1 MVTKARQ
8 LAEFIANAD
17 VDSDEIATGAVSAS
31 KLADTLDL
39 SSKTIVMPDVA
50 AFNITSGDVGIGTSS
65 PSANLHVESTTDA
78 SIRVKNTLNSS
89 STSRHIE
96 LYNNDET
103 GSLKLTVGRSG
114 AGGGGA
120 ISTSN
125 QMEFQTNGSERM
137 RITSDG
143 RVGIKNTGTDISGTS
158 LDDVVIGA
166 GTTVAGIVLDG
177 GASSDTAYGFANAGT
192 KVGRIQYINS
202 SNSMVF
208 QTNNANR
215 MAIDGSGNVGIG
227 TTSPAESL
235 DIAGGSIRI
244 GNSKIRHSGSGG
256 SWDMAFETYSG
267 GYFERMR
274 IDSVGNVGVG
284 TTSPDI
290 YSFGGKILSV
300 NGGTSYTN
308 LVLAGDTNTGIAFG
322 TSSARLGQITMDSTN
337 GLTLYSQ
344 GTGNG
349 QTMTLDRSGN
359 VGIGTGSPATP
370 LDVTKAGGGN
380 FVATFQNTTSAT
392 PYGVW
397 VKEPSS
403 AANGYPSFQ
412 VTDGAG
418 TTTRFRVDS
427 GTGNVG
433 IGISNPSAILHTR
446 ETTSDTIS
454 AATAGVKF
462 DGSGAD
468 GLAFG
473 NMASS
478 PYASWIQ
485 AGYLLDGYSP
495 AFNNGYPIALNP
507 VGGNV
512 GIGTTSPNAQI
523 EAWNNTNQ
531 NQTSSQSFAKGNG
544 TKSLILTKRH
554 NTTKDSL
561 MGYFG
566 SMMDFRTTNGTNT
579 WSNGHIIGVGDPDGS
594 GNHAGGLAFYT
605 NPGGA
610 AGSNVNGVNAGGTNY
625 AAMLMTHDAQ
635 IKQPRQVAF
644 FARPP
649 TSYGTNG
656 NTIIGSTWSVTNQGG
671 PGTGSQFSTSGI
683 FTVPTTG
690 WYVIHWTCLVGTV
703 TDARLDFY
711 LTKNDTEIARSE
723 INGYSTTSANRS
735 GAVTGVF
742 YLAKADYIKFGIRAD
757 AGSSTYSSSTPW
769 AYASGYFLG

>member
-177 GASSDTAYGFANAGT
+177 GASNDTAYGFANAGT

-349 QTMTLDRSGN
+349 QTMTLDRSGD
-359 VGIGTGSPATP
+359 VGIGTTSPATKLHVHSSGSP
-370 LDVTKAGGGN
+370 EIRATTGLDS
-380 FVATFQNTTSAT
+380 NTPTMQIG
-392 PYGVW
+392 Y
-397 VKEPSS
+397 SS
-403 AANGYPSFQ
+403 GSGYFLRLGDAANNEDIILRTY
-412 VTDGAG
+412 
-418 TTTRFRVDS
+418 
-427 GTGNVG
+427 GNSV
-433 IGISNPSAILHTR
+433 
-446 ETTSDTIS
+446 
-454 AATAGVKF
+454 
-462 DGSGAD
+462 
-468 GLAFG
+468 
-473 NMASS
+473 
-478 PYASWIQ
+478 
-485 AGYLLDGYSP
+485 
-495 AFNNGYPIALNP
+495 FN
-507 VGGNV
+507 GGNV
-512 GIGTTSPNAQI
+512 GIGTSSPDALLDIEGDFENNKALVIHSTYGSGTQHYIRTHGTQGESLAIYNSSNRVLSINPTFAWLDADRNFSVGHSGNNAQI
-523 EAWNNTNQ
+523 DVWNNTAQ